1 MFETFRVLTRLS
13 NQLSCLGLSWW
24 HPSLRNPPSS
34 ALRLVDRTAT
44 GATPP
49 RWGGTFFFFVA
60 KFLGHLKR
68 WERKRQLTQNRKTL
82 APSGL
87 VVPESFCGCWVGFV
101 AESCDCISSLP
112 WSFWKAIS
120 NQGRVEYVFRSCCLW
135 NGGMRFL
142 HARVLAPTRFS
153 PPGLPEDCVSL
164 RCFRCVGYT
173 TQITMLQPPLDGFVS
188 EKNIEFILRN
198 SILDVLHLAGVWTDE
213 PSPTF
218 LADGILLRSSAE
230 EFGDSVISLRIERLE
245 LFGGFLKW
253 WYQTT
258 MGFPTKNDHFG
269 VFWGYHHLRKHPLE
283 PHWHPRNHP
292 TLIGQ

>member
-1 MFETFRVLTRLS
+1 MFETFRVLIRLS

-24 HPSLRNPPSS
+24 HPPLRKSPQFCAEASRSNRHRSNSS
-34 ALRLVDRTAT
+34 KVRRKLFLWRSFGLELESSSYSRHKTVFYVFLVTLRDEREREAVD
-44 GATPP
+44 PKSENS
-49 RWGGTFFFFVA
+49 GTF
-60 KFLGHLKR
+60 R
-68 WERKRQLTQNRKTL
+68 
-82 APSGL
+82 PSGT
-87 VVPESFCGCWVGFV
+87 ESFCGCWVGFV

-173 TQITMLQPPLDGFVS
+173 TQITMLQPPLGGFVS

-198 SILDVLHLAGVWTDE
+198 LILDVLNLSRRSLNRRAITNLPCWRH
-213 PSPTF
+213 SPQ
-218 LADGILLRSSAE
+218 I
-230 EFGDSVISLRIERLE
+230 IS
-245 LFGGFLKW
+245 G
-253 WYQTT
+253 
-258 MGFPTKNDHFG
+258 
-269 VFWGYHHLRKHPLE
+269 
-283 PHWHPRNHP
+283 
-292 TLIGQ
+292 